1 MRAILESMKKADF
14 QPKLS
19 TKSKIPKNMLQ
30 KYQFLLKVE
39 HINDQGG
46 SLSSVLQPNVE
57 DAGSP
62 VETIL
67 RMLQL
72 QSRVGNLQRPVIFII
87 FITAL
92 SEQISEC
99 ETISP
104 GGVKIW
110 INIVNL
116 VIGGNLLNQRIN
128 GEM

>member
-1 MRAILESMKKADF
+1 M
-14 QPKLS
+14 
-19 TKSKIPKNMLQ
+19 
-30 KYQFLLKVE
+30 
-39 HINDQGG
+39 
-46 SLSSVLQPNVE
+46 E
-57 DAGSP
+57 DAGLQ

>member
-1 MRAILESMKKADF
+1 M
-14 QPKLS
+14 
-19 TKSKIPKNMLQ
+19 
-30 KYQFLLKVE
+30 
-39 HINDQGG
+39 
-46 SLSSVLQPNVE
+46 SSVLQPNVE

-104 GGVKIW
+104 GGVKI
-110 INIVNL
+110 
-116 VIGGNLLNQRIN
+116 
-128 GEM
+128 